1 MLKRQNISGR
11 HGIGSTSVA
20 CEERTRDMY
29 MNGKQAGKH
38 EPRECMVVLLADDN
52 LPGNTRKMGRI
63 SNLKPGKD
71 GAIREVEL
79 HMPNGN
85 ILRRSINLLVPLDLN
100 DDTETSRENQQ
111 PDLELI
117 QRTE

>member
-1 MLKRQNISGR
+1 KRQNISGR
-11 HGIGSTSVA
+11 YGIRSTFVA
-20 CEERTRDMY
+20 CEKRTRNEY
-29 MNGKQAGKH
+29 MNGKRAGKH
-38 EPRECMVVLLADDN
+38 EPREGMVVLLADDTRN
-52 LPGNTRKMGRI
+52 LGRI